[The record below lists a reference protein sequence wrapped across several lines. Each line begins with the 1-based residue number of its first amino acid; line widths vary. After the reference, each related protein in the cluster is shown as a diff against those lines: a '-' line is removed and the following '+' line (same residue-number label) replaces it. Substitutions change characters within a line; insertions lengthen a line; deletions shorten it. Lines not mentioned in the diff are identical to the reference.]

1 MDHSELGEMMTDN
14 EQTSQLNVDKD
25 MSYPEAPG
33 KFAANQQMAADPAY
47 ESLLTN
53 FQKADWETCNHL
65 LDELL
70 QKYPDDPT
78 LKEFRE
84 DIEVKKVFKD
94 KESLNS
100 QEKKKATRKSLTI
113 SLLVVFGGI
122 LLALLAIV
130 LISTN
135 FMSRPS
141 STTLLSA
148 SEMEQKLLE
157 LEDQAQNFIR
167 VGNTV
172 MALETIQK
180 IQEIDPNYPALVEL
194 INQANQLQELDKL
207 YEMAIQYIKNNDYNA
222 ALVLLK
228 QIEGQNATYKDIQYQ
243 ISQIEKHNRISE
255 LLVVADTAYTERR
268 WDDVITSYEE
278 VLSLDPAIVAPD
290 LEEQL
295 FMSYYEKIKAILSSE
310 NSTIEEIDAAE
321 TYYYRAVA
329 LVAQDKAFAQER
341 RDLQQFPVGLLNL
354 KYRQIAKSIIE
365 SPYATEDSIT
375 KAVDYLRKAVN
386 LAPGDAAINSE
397 LEKAQNYL
405 LATQKFDRMEWDAAI
420 TNLQKLSRFQ
430 TTYANGMVQQM
441 LFESYSARGHRFL
454 NAGYFSDA
462 QQDFEQ
468 AEIIAWENPGN
479 KLQLFEAEVNMGI
492 VLGKMYD
499 YRNAIKYFNMA
510 MDTANITSQLT
521 DPYLINALQNARANA
536 EASMDYASFEAY
548 RDAITNLMDGYLYRE
563 VTITKGQSFIGIAR
577 IYESTITSI
586 RQRND
591 LAESM
596 TAKSDMTI
604 LVPYIQ

>member
-1 MDHSELGEMMTDN
+1 MTDN
-14 EQTSQLNVDKD
+14 EQISQSNVDKD
-25 MSYPEAPG
+25 TSYPEVPG
-33 KFAANQQMAADPAY
+33 KFSANQQMAMDPAY
-47 ESLLTN
+47 ESLLIN

-78 LKEFRE
+78 LIEFRE
-84 DIEVKKVFKD
+84 DIEVKQIFKD
-94 KESLNS
+94 KESFNT

-113 SLLVVFGGI
+113 SLLVIIGGV
-122 LLALLAIV
+122 LLAFLAIV
-130 LISTN
+130 MISTN
-135 FMSRPS
+135 FKSPSS

-148 SEMEQKLLE
+148 GEMEQKLLE

-167 VGNTV
+167 VGNTD

-194 INQANQLQELDKL
+194 NNQVNQLQELDNL
-207 YEMAIQYIKNNDYNA
+207 YEMAMQYIENNDYNA

-243 ISQIEKHNRISE
+243 IDQIVKQNRIKE
-255 LLVVADTAYTERR
+255 LLVVADSAYAEGR

-278 VLSLDPAIVAPD
+278 ALSLDPAIVAPD

-341 RDLQQFPVGLLNL
+341 RDLQQFLVGLLNL

-375 KAVDYLRKAVN
+375 KAVNYLRKAVN

-405 LATQKFDRMEWDAAI
+405 LAMQKFNRMEWDAAI
-420 TNLQKLSRFQ
+420 TNLHKLSRFQ

-479 KLQLFEAEVNMGI
+479 KSQLFEAEVNMGI

-499 YRNAIKYFNMA
+499 YRNAISYFNMA

-521 DPYLINALQNARANA
+521 DPYLINSLQNARANA
-536 EASMDYASFEAY
+536 EASMDYASFEGY
-548 RDAITNLMDGYLYRE
+548 RDVITNLMDGYLYRE

-596 TAKSDMTI
+596 TAKSDMII